1 MNPFT
6 TNAALRILGL
16 PRLCLSQFADLANH
30 SEDEAFMAAL
40 LELAFQTRVR
50 EARYEQSLQIAR
62 ELAHEWTEE
71 DEAFWR
77 APLPDID
84 LPGVDFVRRAAID
97 EVRHA
102 RSHLAAVRWLA
113 AVIDGLARR
122 AARTAPAIAR
132 GQIGR
137 AQVGTP
143 VPQEHLV
150 CRLRIEKKQ

>member
-71 DEAFWR
+71 DEAFR
-77 APLPDID
+77 SEERRE
-84 LPGVDFVRRAAID
+84 GKECVRTCGY
-97 EVRHA
+97 
-102 RSHLAAVRWLA
+102 RWSLY
-113 AVIDGLARR
+113 
-122 AARTAPAIAR
+122 
-132 GQIGR
+132 
-137 AQVGTP
+137 
-143 VPQEHLV
+143 H
-150 CRLRIEKKQ
+150 